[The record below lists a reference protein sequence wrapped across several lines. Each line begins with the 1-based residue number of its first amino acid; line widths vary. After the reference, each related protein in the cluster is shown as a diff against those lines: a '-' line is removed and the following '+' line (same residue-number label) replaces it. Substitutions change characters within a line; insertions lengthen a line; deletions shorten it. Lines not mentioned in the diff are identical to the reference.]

1 MTRFAGPA
9 AAAVLATVLWS
20 WVASADPL
28 GDLNGFWSG
37 SGSVV
42 LSGGNTERVKCQ
54 VFYKAGEGNTQIRQ
68 TIRCA
73 STDYT
78 INALA
83 ELRVKGSQVTGSWEE
98 KTYSARGEVTGR
110 YSGESFRALDPGRQ
124 LHRGNEHVPVGL
136 QAEHQHHAEGPGR
149 HPDHHHARQVLGA

>member
-20 WVASADPL
+20 WDASADPL

-83 ELRVKGSQVTGSWEE
+83 ELRVKGNQVTGSWEE

-110 YSGESFRALDPGRQ
+110 YSGESFALSIQGANFTAAMNMSLSACKQNISITPK
-124 LHRGNEHVPVGL
+124 GL
-136 QAEHQHHAEGPGR
+136 DVTRITITLAKC
-149 HPDHHHARQVLGA
+149 